1 MTAVM
6 RRFHRNLAEEDQYP
20 LPPREIISS
29 IAPDLPGTKARDLSM
44 LTHFAYGA
52 ACGAA
57 LATVRRRP
65 SLGYGVAG
73 GIGIWIGSYLGW
85 LPGLKIL
92 KPATEHPA
100 QRNAGMILAHAVW
113 GAAYALT
120 QSGLLESERIL
131 KGGPLKDLPIK
142 N

>member
-6 RRFHRNLAEEDQYP
+6 RGFHRRLAKEDRYP

-29 IAPDLPGTKARDLSM
+29 IAPDLPSASARDVSM
-44 LTHFAYGA
+44 VAHFAYGA

-57 LATVRRRP
+57 LAAIRRRP
-65 SLGYGVAG
+65 SLGYGIAG

-85 LPGLKIL
+85 IPGMNIL

-100 QRNAGMILAHAVW
+100 PRNAGMILAHAVW
-113 GAAYALT
+113 GAAYSVT
-120 QSGLLESERIL
+120 QAGLLDSDRIL
-131 KGGPLKDLPIK
+131 KGGPLKDVQRA
-142 N
+142 